1 MPSAIGR
8 RALRQIAVVVALVL
22 LLPIA
27 ALGQTTRLTFLHTN
41 DTYEIVPAGGWGGFA
56 QLMTVLKEQRATS
69 ANSLTTFGGDLLS
82 PSIMSSFHRGAQMI
96 ELMNAVGTDIAVLA
110 TTSSISAPTCCASGS
125 RSASHGSPP
134 MSRATARFS
143 RGPPTPSCARWAA

>member
-8 RALRQIAVVVALVL
+8 RALRQIAVVVALAL

-41 DTYEIVPAGGWGGFA
+41 DTYEIVPTGGWGGFA

-96 ELMNAVGTDIAVLA
+96 ELM
-110 TTSSISAPTCCASGS
+110 
-125 RSASHGSPP
+125 
-134 MSRATARFS
+134 SRATARFS